1 MPAKKEAAKKT
12 TTKKAAPKKQEKAAY
27 QSFDKEVKTLTKRQL
42 ENRKKANDEMI
53 AGAADSFDRGM
64 GRGWL
69 HVKNKRIWENEL
81 IAEELKKR

>member
-1 MPAKKEAAKKT
+1 MPAKKG
-12 TTKKAAPKKQEKAAY
+12 TTKKASTKKEAKPAY

-53 AGAADSFDRGM
+53 AGAADSFERGM

-69 HVKNKRIWENEL
+69 HVKNKRLWENEL
-81 IAEELKKR
+81 IAEELKQR

>member
-1 MPAKKEAAKKT
+1 MPAKKETAKKAT
-12 TTKKAAPKKQEKAAY
+12 AKKAAPKKQEKATY

-53 AGAADSFDRGM
+53 EGAGASYERGM

-81 IAEELKKR
+81 IAEELKQR